1 VVFADIDV
9 ELDRVDAENGRGV
22 ILEVDRA
29 RLGFSHPL
37 ILGARS
43 PAQLPRNPMIE
54 KEKLYGNRVG

>member
-1 VVFADIDV
+1 
-9 ELDRVDAENGRGV
+9 
-22 ILEVDRA
+22 VDRA